1 MILEVRHLRILVAI
15 ADHGTVSAATKHV
28 YLTQSAISHQLIE
41 LEQRLGLTFFHRTPK
56 GMVPTDAGAEM
67 IAVARDVLS
76 RLAAAEASMLR
87 SSPRPAGRLRV
98 GTDSALA
105 LAWLPAA
112 LGIVRRRLPHIR
124 AELVPDTTAHGVDA
138 LFEGRYE
145 LAVVADAAADP
156 RLDLIPLFD
165 EELVALVAPD
175 HRLADRG
182 ALSPGDLRVEQA
194 AVHAGRPA
202 EQRWLTE
209 RLAAASL
216 EPMRLTTVTLTE
228 AMLGLVEAGDAIAIM
243 PKPAAETAVR
253 AGRVRA
259 LRIGSNGLKRRWQ
272 LITLATGVSALHVQ
286 CFASAVQ
293 QVARE
298 VLGIG
303 RDGSP
308 SAPPAPPRVP
318 RSA

>member
-145 LAVVADAAADP
+145 LAVVADASPDP

-182 ALSPGDLRVEQA
+182 ALSPGDLRVEQVA
-194 AVHAGRPA
+194 IHAG
-202 EQRWLTE
+202 
-209 RLAAASL
+209 
-216 EPMRLTTVTLTE
+216 
-228 AMLGLVEAGDAIAIM
+228 
-243 PKPAAETAVR
+243 
-253 AGRVRA
+253 
-259 LRIGSNGLKRRWQ
+259 
-272 LITLATGVSALHVQ
+272 
-286 CFASAVQ
+286 
-293 QVARE
+293 
-298 VLGIG
+298 
-303 RDGSP
+303 
-308 SAPPAPPRVP
+308 
-318 RSA
+318 